1 MRIRARSSHPLTPHL
16 KTETSAGS
24 ALRADGNEEH
34 HERLCVLVT

>member
-1 MRIRARSSHPLTPHL
+1 V
-16 KTETSAGS
+16 TSAGS